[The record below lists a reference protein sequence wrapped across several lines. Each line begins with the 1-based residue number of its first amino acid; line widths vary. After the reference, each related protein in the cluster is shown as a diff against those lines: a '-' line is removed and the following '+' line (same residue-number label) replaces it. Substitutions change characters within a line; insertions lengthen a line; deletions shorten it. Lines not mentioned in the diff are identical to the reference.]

1 MDHTSTSTFD
11 IPGLVR
17 AFVGDLVPVQVGLD
31 QVKPE
36 TPLHGAPLFLDEM
49 DVMGLVQEL
58 SEDLDIAVTFDE
70 EDLLNT
76 STATIQTAI
85 DLFTRLHA
93 AQHPT
98 QQ

>member
-98 QQ
+98 A